1 MSETFGI
8 LAWNLF
14 VKEKKIKNLLDFSL
28 EGSIDFTHCVS
39 VC

>member
-1 MSETFGI
+1 MSEIFRI

-14 VKEKKIKNLLDFSL
+14 GKEKKNLLDISL
-28 EGSIDFTHCVS
+28 EESIDLTHCVS

>member
-14 VKEKKIKNLLDFSL
+14 GKEKKIKNLLDISL
-28 EGSIDFTHCVS
+28 EESIDLTHYVS